1 MGHTNAS
8 TTTPA
13 PQRRGLRLSEML
25 TIRDETDENGRL
37 LLEDSA
43 PKQARKKAG
52 RGGIAMRSVP
62 CSYTET
68 PSRDGGLM
76 NVSAYEALRHD
87 TAEIL
92 SGFAW
97 FTRSYLA
104 RSSMPPATLQGL
116 VDVSNL
122 GISLPLVLFRSGRDP
137 VPLHGAL
144 PSYVASMFKAS
155 RGVFSAA
162 IDMLNTLGPTS
173 TTTGAEVVRFADR
186 EGHLIR
192 PQTRRACAAPTR
204 LMERT
209 IDVIL
214 TGGDDVAAEQTDLE
228 ELISFDRLWDFYS
241 MEHSFSQAF
250 SRYSAALQ
258 GVRQGAETAD
268 RGDLFAETIVDDGRR
283 WSFGD
288 FTDAFLEFANSVQ
301 DGLNRLLGR
310 ADNAPPVVFEDLVR
324 IL

>member
-1 MGHTNAS
+1 MKDSKGPA
-8 TTTPA
+8 PA

-52 RGGIAMRSVP
+52 RSGIAMRSVP
-62 CSYTET
+62 CSYSET

-87 TAEIL
+87 TAAIL
-92 SGFAW
+92 NGFAW
-97 FTRSYLA
+97 LTRSYLA

-122 GISLPLVLFRSGRDP
+122 GISLPLVLLRSGRDP
-137 VPLHGAL
+137 IPLHGAL

-162 IDMLNTLGPTS
+162 IDMLNQAGPTS
-173 TTTGAEVVRFADR
+173 TTSGAEVVRFADR
-186 EGHLIR
+186 QGHLIR

-204 LMERT
+204 LIERT
-209 IDVIL
+209 LDVIL
-214 TGGDDVAAEQTDLE
+214 TGEGAAPEPTGLGELVA
-228 ELISFDRLWDFYS
+228 FDALWEFYS
-241 MEHSFSQAF
+241 LEHSFSVGF

-258 GVRQGAETAD
+258 HVREGAGSGSQDE
-268 RGDLFAETIVDDGRR
+268 LFAATIVDDGTT
-283 WSFGD
+283 WAFGD
-288 FTDAFLEFANSVQ
+288 FTGAFLEFANSVQ
-301 DGLNRLLGR
+301 SGLNRLLGR
-310 ADNAPPVVFEDLVR
+310 ADNAPPVVFDDLVR